1 MAGCPY
7 VDEVK
12 VMGRVLE
19 ADVHKKQFQIWM
31 NNETNVQVKFTEQQ
45 ESDVTTALK
54 EHASM
59 QLLVKGQG
67 EFSPDGALQQIQDV
81 KYLKIILNDE
91 DALDTSAPRIEDVI
105 SEIFSKVSDQEW
117 DRVPSDLSH
126 RHDFYLYGD
135 GKR

>member
-1 MAGCPY
+1 MFT
-7 VDEVK
+7 K
-12 VMGRVLE
+12 NS
-19 ADVHKKQFQIWM
+19 FQIWM
-31 NNETNVQVKFTEQQ
+31 NDGTNVQVKFTEQQ

-81 KYLKIILNDE
+81 KYLKIIPNDE
-91 DALDTSAPRIEDVI
+91 DALDTRAPRIEDVI

-117 DRVPSDLSH
+117 DRVPSRSIASS
-126 RHDFYLYGD
+126 
-135 GKR
+135 